1 MLSSAQSNLPPIHLL
16 FGRLARMFLLP
27 PTGRPQLDT
36 PGGNLLYAAAGLAL
50 WESRLGL
57 VTRVGE
63 DYPREWIEQ
72 FQARGLDMRGIRI
85 LPDAMDLRQFIA
97 FTDMRT
103 RHTDNPVAHFARR
116 QLPFPKTLFGYRDTA
131 TQLDNRTQLI
141 ETSLRQSD
149 IPPDY
154 MMATGAHFCPL
165 DYVTHSLL
173 PAVLRQAGFT
183 TLTLDPGR
191 GYMDPLFFDLVP
203 SIITGLTAF
212 LPSEE
217 KVRAL
222 FRGRS
227 EDLWEM
233 AEALAAYG
241 CEIIVIKRAVQGQFL
256 YDAGTKTRWE
266 IPAYPSREADP
277 TGAGDAFCGGFLA
290 GFRRTHDPL
299 EAALY
304 GNVSASLA
312 IEGSGPFYTLDALP
326 GLAEARLEVLRQA
339 VRKI

>member
-1 MLSSAQSNLPPIHLL
+1 MLLDVPGHLPPFHLV
-16 FGRLARMFLLP
+16 FGRLSRMFLLP
-27 PTGRPQLDT
+27 PVGHPQFDV

-50 WESRLGL
+50 WESRIGL

-63 DYPREWIEQ
+63 DYPRTWIEQ
-72 FQARGLDMRGIRI
+72 FQARGLDTRGIRI
-85 LPDAMDLRQFIA
+85 LPNALDLREFTA
-97 FTDMRT
+97 FSDPRT
-103 RHTDNPVAHFARR
+103 RHTDNPVAHFASRE
-116 QLPFPKTLFGYRDTA
+116 LPFPKALFGYRDT
-131 TQLDNRTQLI
+131 TSQLDNRSQLI

-149 IPPDY
+149 IPSDY
-154 MMATGAHFCPL
+154 MLATSAHFCPH

-173 PAVLRQAGFT
+173 PAVLRQSGFV

-217 KVRAL
+217 KVRTL

-241 CEIIVIKRAVQGQFL
+241 CEIIVIKRAVQGQLL
-256 YDAGTKTRWE
+256 YDAGSKTRWE

-290 GFRRTHDPL
+290 SYRRTHDPL

-304 GNVSASLA
+304 GNVSASLT
-312 IEGSGPFYTLDALP
+312 IEGSGPFYALDALP
-326 GLAEARLEVLRQA
+326 GLAEARLAVLRQS
-339 VRKI
+339 VRKL

>member
-1 MLSSAQSNLPPIHLL
+1 MYPSPQNVLPPVHLL
-16 FGRLARMFLLP
+16 FGRLSRMFLLP
-27 PTGRPQLDT
+27 ANGRPQLDM
-36 PGGNLLYAAAGLAL
+36 PGGNLLFAASGLAL
-50 WESRLGL
+50 WEKRLGL
-57 VTRVGE
+57 VARVGE
-63 DYPREWIEQ
+63 DYPHAWLEKFEE
-72 FQARGLDMRGIRI
+72 RGLDIKGIHI
-85 LPDAMDLRQFIA
+85 LPKALDLREFLA
-97 FTDMRT
+97 FTDIRT

-116 QLPFPKTLFGYRDTA
+116 ELPFPKVLFGYRDPA
-131 TQLDNRTQLI
+131 AALDHPTQLA

-149 IPPDY
+149 IPADY
-154 MMATGAHFCPL
+154 MLATGAHFCPL
-165 DYVTHSLL
+165 DFVTHSLL
-173 PAVLRQAGFT
+173 PAVLRQAGFPL
-183 TLTLDPGR
+183 LTLDPGR
-191 GYMDPLFFDLVP
+191 GYMNPIFFDQIPTIV
-203 SIITGLTAF
+203 TGLTAF

-241 CEIIVIKRAVQGQFL
+241 CEMIVIKRAVQGQFL
-256 YDAGTKTRWE
+256 YVTETKTRWE

-290 GFRRTHDPL
+290 GYRRTHDPL
-299 EAALY
+299 EATLY

-312 IEGSGPFYTLDALP
+312 IEGNGPFYALDALP
-326 GLAEARLEVLRQA
+326 GLAEARLEVLRQS

>member
-1 MLSSAQSNLPPIHLL
+1 MFPSLQNNLPPIHLL
-16 FGRLARMFLLP
+16 FGRLSRMFLLP

-50 WESRLGL
+50 WDSRIGI
-57 VTRVGE
+57 VARVGE
-63 DYPREWIEQ
+63 DYPRAWLEQ
-72 FQARGLDMRGIRI
+72 FQARALDTQGVRI
-85 LPDAMDLRQFIA
+85 LPKALDLREFLA
-97 FTDMRT
+97 FTDIRT

-116 QLPFPKTLFGYRDTA
+116 ELPFPKVLFGYRDA
-131 TQLDNRTQLI
+131 ASQLNRPTQLT

-149 IPPDY
+149 IPADY
-154 MMATGAHFCPL
+154 MLATGAHFCPL
-165 DYVTHSLL
+165 DFVSHSLL
-173 PAVLRQAGFT
+173 PAVLRQSGFT

-191 GYMDPLFFDLVP
+191 GYMDPIFFDQVP
-203 SIITGLTAF
+203 SIVTGLTAF
-212 LPSEE
+212 MPSEE

-241 CEIIVIKRAVQGQFL
+241 CEMIVIKRAVQGQFL
-256 YDAGTKTRWE
+256 YDAETKTRWE

-290 GFRRTHDPL
+290 GYRRTHNALD
-299 EAALY
+299 AALF

-312 IEGSGPFYTLDALP
+312 IEGSGPFYALDALP
-326 GLAEARLEVLRQA
+326 GLAEARLEVLRQS